1 MKMKKLADY
10 LKAYRKRSGLSQED
24 MAFLFGAETDAIVW
38 QYEHGVRAP
47 GLTNLITYE
56 YIFQVS
62 SRELFAGIYEKVGRD
77 TDMRVK
83 KLLTRINR
91 KPFTSRSSRK
101 IVFLNAILS
110 RTTNTFPHL

>member
-1 MKMKKLADY
+1 MNKLADY
-10 LKAYRKRSGLSQED
+10 LKAYRKRSGLSQEEL
-24 MAFLFGAETDAIVW
+24 AFLFGAETDSIVW
-38 QYEHGVRAP
+38 LYEHGIRTP
-47 GLTNLITYE
+47 GLKNLVTYE

-62 SRELFAGIYEKVGRD
+62 SRELFAGIYEKVGKD
-77 TDMRVK
+77 TDARVK

-91 KPFTSRSSRK
+91 KSPTSGSSRK